1 MNMDSST
8 IQGDSEVPAKN
19 EKNGAEGGSQDPV
32 FFFQDGILGFPAC
45 RRFTLKPAEAES
57 FYWLQSV
64 ECDSLA
70 FLLVDPFRAVEGFF
84 VDLGDTD
91 LHHLETTDAPEIG
104 VMAIVTLP
112 KKAGEAPTANLQ
124 GVVAF
129 NFKKHL
135 GRQIIIQDS
144 PYDTRWPLDL
154 NRLCLAS

>member
-1 MNMDSST
+1 MNMDSTT
-8 IQGDSEVPAKN
+8 IQGGTEIPAEN
-19 EKNGAEGGSQDPV
+19 EANEIEGDSQDPI
-32 FFFQDGILGFPAC
+32 FFFEDGILGFPAC
-45 RRFTLKPAEAES
+45 RRFTLNPAEAEG
-57 FYWLQSV
+57 FHWLRSV

-91 LHHLETTDAPEIG
+91 LHHLQTNDAPEIG

-112 KKAGEAPTANLQ
+112 NKAGEAPTANLQ

-154 NRLCLAS
+154 SRLSMAS